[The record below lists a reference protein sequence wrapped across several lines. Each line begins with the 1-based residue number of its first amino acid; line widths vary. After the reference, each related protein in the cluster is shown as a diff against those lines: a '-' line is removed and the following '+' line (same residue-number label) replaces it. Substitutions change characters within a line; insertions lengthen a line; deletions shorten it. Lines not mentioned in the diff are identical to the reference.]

1 MLNIFY
7 TKILKDQYCV
17 SSLIINKIIF
27 QTFINLEEIPKNLNF
42 L

>member
-7 TKILKDQYCV
+7 TKILKDQYYV

-27 QTFINLEEIPKNLNF
+27 QTLINLEEIPKNLNF